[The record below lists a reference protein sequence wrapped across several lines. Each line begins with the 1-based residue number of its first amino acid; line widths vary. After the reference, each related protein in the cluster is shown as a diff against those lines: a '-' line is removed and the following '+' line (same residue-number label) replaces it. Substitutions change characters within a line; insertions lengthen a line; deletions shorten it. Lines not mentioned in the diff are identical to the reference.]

1 MKELKAITDSWRMIE
16 KYNIAY
22 EYSHETGRLF
32 ISETDYNQMLNNA
45 KNKRYIQM
53 LVKN

>member
-1 MKELKAITDSWRMIE
+1 MKELKVITDSWRMVE
-16 KYNIAY
+16 KYDIQY
-22 EYSHETGRLF
+22 EYSRETNRLF
-32 ISETDYNQMLNNA
+32 ISEADYNQLLNNA